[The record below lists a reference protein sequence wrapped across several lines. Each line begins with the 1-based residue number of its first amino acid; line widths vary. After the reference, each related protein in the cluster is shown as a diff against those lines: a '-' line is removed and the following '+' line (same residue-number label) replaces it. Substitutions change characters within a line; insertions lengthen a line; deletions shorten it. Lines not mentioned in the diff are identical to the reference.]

1 MDNRNFFSET
11 FIKDLLIIDSI
22 LKTDHETPKTARQ
35 IQGEVEKKWNR
46 FFPNDPLK
54 KNTSLQ
60 TIHRH
65 VQNMNL
71 LKGLYDIKLH
81 EDNRL
86 GYYNT
91 KHLLTPSEVAVI
103 GAAIYNI
110 TSLTDDEK
118 KIIFNKMKSATTGDG
133 GSIAY
138 GFERQLNLENSPR
151 REFSKGI
158 LSKVERICKAIV
170 EGKKITFNFKP
181 NDNLS
186 DERKITASPYCIVER
201 DNEIFLTAKVDSSP
215 KPIDFRLTFISKI
228 EIQTEDFKSDRKFSI
243 ARHLSGITKDAPQIE
258 LRISFPESLIENVL
272 KHFEKNK
279 KSQCRLIRRD
289 VSDDSPR
296 RFGIT
301 ILVGEDE
308 QLYEWLRQHCDK
320 VKINFPDNVR
330 KKLKDQLS
338 KALSTL

>member
-11 FIKDLLIIDSI
+11 FIKDLLIIESLI
-22 LKTDHETPKTARQ
+22 RTDYESPKTARQ

-71 LKGLYDIKLH
+71 LKGLYDIKRH

-91 KHLLTPSEVAVI
+91 KHLLTPAEVAVI

-110 TSLTDDEK
+110 SSLTDDEK
-118 KIIFNKMKSATTGDG
+118 KIIFNKMKSVTTADG

-138 GFERQLNLENSPR
+138 GFERQLSLENNPQKK
-151 REFSKGI
+151 FSKVI
-158 LSKVERICKAIV
+158 LPKIERICKAIV

-181 NDNLS
+181 NDNLA
-186 DERKITASPYCIVER
+186 DERKITASPYSIVEK

-215 KPIDFRLTFISKI
+215 KPIDFRLTFMSKI
-228 EIQTEDFKSDRKFSI
+228 EILAEDFNSDRKFSI
-243 ARHLSGITKDAPQIE
+243 ARHLSGINKDATQIE

-279 KSQCRLIRRD
+279 KSSCRPIRRD

-308 QLYEWLRQHCDK
+308 RLYQWLRQHCDK
-320 VKINFPDNVR
+320 VRIISPDNV
-330 KKLKDQLS
+330 KQSLKDQLL

>member
-11 FIKDLLIIDSI
+11 FIKDLLIIESLI
-22 LKTDHETPKTARQ
+22 RTDYESPKTASQ
-35 IQGEVEKKWNR
+35 IQGEIEKKWNR
-46 FFPNDPLK
+46 FFPNDPLE
-54 KNTSLQ
+54 KNTSVL
-60 TIHRH
+60 TIQRH

-71 LKGLYDIKLH
+71 LRGLYDIKKR

-91 KHLLTPSEVAVI
+91 KHLLKPAEVAVI

-118 KIIFNKMKSATTGDG
+118 KIIFNKMKSVTTVDG

-138 GFERQLNLENSPR
+138 DFERQLSLENNPQKK
-151 REFSKGI
+151 FSKVI
-158 LSKVERICKAIV
+158 LPKIERICKAIV

-181 NDNLS
+181 NDNLA
-186 DERKITASPYCIVER
+186 DERKITASPYSIIEKN
-201 DNEIFLTAKVDSSP
+201 NEIFLTAKVDSSP
-215 KPIDFRLTFISKI
+215 KPIDFRLTFMSKI
-228 EIQTEDFKSDRKFSI
+228 EILAEDFNPDKKFSI
-243 ARHLSGITKDAPQIE
+243 ARHLSGINNDAPQIE

-279 KSQCRLIRRD
+279 KSPCIPIKRD

-296 RFGIT
+296 QFRIK
-301 ILVGEDE
+301 ISVSEDE
-308 QLYEWLRQHCDK
+308 QLYQWLRQHCDK
-320 VKINFPDNVR
+320 VKVISPDNV
-330 KKLKDQLS
+330 KQSLKEQLS